1 MCPRT
6 DTRDPFWLMRVGP
19 FKPMSDHMRNV
30 KTIRVQLPVVASGD
44 VDEMLDRVTALD
56 GVVAALL
63 DVAGAALEVVLA
75 RQASALHVREQ
86 LRALTATA

>member
-1 MCPRT
+1 M
-6 DTRDPFWLMRVGP
+6 
-19 FKPMSDHMRNV
+19 

-63 DVAGAALEVVLA
+63 DVAGAALEVVVS

-86 LRALTATA
+86 LRALTASA